1 MNVGGTYVT
10 TTSNNSTL
18 EYDQPITFTAT
29 VTAGVIGSGTPTGT
43 VNFFDSSTFLGSAP
57 LESGE
62 ALLTVPILGVGNHS
76 IVASYSGDGHFNPHA
91 AAPFT
96 QHILQAPTS
105 VSFVESVGTGPTDPM
120 TFTIT
125 VKSLTAGI
133 PTGTGSL
140 FGNARMSG
148 TAPLN
153 TAGQTA
159 LTFSCVTPGSFM
171 VGASYSGD
179 ANYQPS
185 VGSLMN
191 RFSVGRYASTTILTS
206 STNPVTAGQS
216 VTFTASISSACY
228 NAGGTDFVTFKNGLA
243 TLGTASV
250 SNGLATFT
258 TSSLPAGADKIIA
271 TFAGDSNLLASTSNT
286 LTETVSNFAT
296 TTTLTSSANPSTY
309 GQNVMFTAS
318 VSATSGGAPGG
329 TVTFKNGTQ
338 TLGTQTLSNGVA
350 TISTNVLTVGTHS
363 ITAVYG
369 GDPNHAG
376 STSPALSQV
385 VNKASTTAS
394 LVSSLNPSNS
404 GNR

>member
-1 MNVGGTYVT
+1 M
-10 TTSNNSTL
+10 
-18 EYDQPITFTAT
+18 
-29 VTAGVIGSGTPTGT
+29 
-43 VNFFDSSTFLGSAP
+43 
-57 LESGE
+57 
-62 ALLTVPILGVGNHS
+62 
-76 IVASYSGDGHFNPHA
+76 
-91 AAPFT
+91 
-96 QHILQAPTS
+96 
-105 VSFVESVGTGPTDPM
+105 
-120 TFTIT
+120 IT

-159 LTFSCVTPGSFM
+159 LTFSRVTPGSFM

-329 TVTFKNGTQ
+329 TIHERHADLGYANSEQRSGDDFDNDLTGRHLRQHHGGLRRRSESCRQHFPGFLSGRQQGFDYREPGVVAEPVKFRAIDNTHRDDHAERCGNADWLRAIQVGDEVTR
-338 TLGTQTLSNGVA
+338 LYA
-350 TISTNVLTVGTHS
+350 ISRRNCE
-363 ITAVYG
+363 YND
-369 GDPNHAG
+369 GD
-376 STSPALSQV
+376 
-385 VNKASTTAS
+385 ASC
-394 LVSSLNPSNS
+394 
-404 GNR
+404 RF